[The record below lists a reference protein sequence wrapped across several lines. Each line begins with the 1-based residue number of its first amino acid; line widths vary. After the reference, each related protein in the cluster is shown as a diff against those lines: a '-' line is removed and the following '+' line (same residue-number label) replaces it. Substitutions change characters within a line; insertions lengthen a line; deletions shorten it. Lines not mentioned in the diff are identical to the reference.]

1 MKGILMSALLVLLFP
16 ALGFAGAGFIA
27 RAFYQF
33 EKTHHDAEVVVKDDG
48 LVDFELMT
56 MLDVETLTS
65 SRS

>member
-1 MKGILMSALLVLLFP
+1 MSALLVLLFP

-27 RAFYQF
+27 RAFYRF
-33 EKTHHDAEVVVKDDG
+33 EETHHGAEVIVMDHD